1 VQLDHTL
8 TRGEGYGLLLPGIE
22 QLLAKDAPENR
33 WVRGFEWADAARCY
47 AYEGRRD
54 NALRALEQALPAIER
69 GAGWALAYTWLIC
82 FVIEALW
89 VLDRRDHVEVL
100 ERNLRAKTLAPD
112 FRSLGTD
119 ARLSLARLCA
129 LTGRFDEAREW
140 FEKARHVL
148 DEQGA
153 RPLRAIT
160 DFDEA
165 WMEVR
170 RGGAGDRQR
179 ALTLLDAA
187 RVPFESIG
195 MPGWLR
201 RAEEL
206 RRQLGRC

>member
-1 VQLDHTL
+1 L
-8 TRGEGYGLLLPGIE
+8 
-22 QLLAKDAPENR
+22 
-33 WVRGFEWADAARCY
+33 
-47 AYEGRRD
+47 
-54 NALRALEQALPAIER
+54 
-69 GAGWALAYTWLIC
+69 LIC
-82 FVIEALW
+82 IVIEALW
-89 VLDRRDHVEVL
+89 VLERRDHVEIL
-100 ERNLRAKTLAPD
+100 ERNLREKTLAAD
-112 FRSLGTD
+112 FRSPGTD

-187 RVPFESIG
+187 RGPFESIG

-201 RAEEL
+201 REEEL
-206 RRQLGRC
+206 RRQLGG